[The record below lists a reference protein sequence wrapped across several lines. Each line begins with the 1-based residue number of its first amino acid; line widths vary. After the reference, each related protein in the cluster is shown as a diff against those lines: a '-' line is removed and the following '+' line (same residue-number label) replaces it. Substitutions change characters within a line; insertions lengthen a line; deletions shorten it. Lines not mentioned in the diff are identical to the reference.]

1 VCVCVHVC
9 ICYVCMYCVCVYY
22 MVCVYVFV
30 CMCTCVYVVCVCAPL
45 EARGI
50 GCLELQ
56 IIVNHLMYVLEM
68 NFDPVQEQYMLLTA
82 EPSLQLPPTP
92 FFETGSKAEKGL
104 PQAPEH
110 LGAQRCSPGLASLT
124 SPDLDSASS

>member
-1 VCVCVHVC
+1 MCVCMCCVCMCVYVC
-9 ICYVCMYCVCVYY
+9 IY
-22 MVCVYVFV
+22 VYVFV

-82 EPSLQLPPTP
+82 EPSLQLPVTQ
-92 FFETGSKAEKGL
+92 FK
-104 PQAPEH
+104 
-110 LGAQRCSPGLASLT
+110 
-124 SPDLDSASS
+124 

>member
-1 VCVCVHVC
+1 
-9 ICYVCMYCVCVYY
+9 MCVYG
-22 MVCVYVFV
+22 CVFV
-30 CMCTCVYVVCVCAPL
+30 CMCACVYVVCVCAPL

-82 EPSLQLPPTP
+82 EPSLQLRDFTVSHIASHLSSLG
-92 FFETGSKAEKGL
+92 FGQKKKRNSFIFQED
-104 PQAPEH
+104 H
-110 LGAQRCSPGLASLT
+110 LGVRAPSQ
-124 SPDLDSASS
+124 